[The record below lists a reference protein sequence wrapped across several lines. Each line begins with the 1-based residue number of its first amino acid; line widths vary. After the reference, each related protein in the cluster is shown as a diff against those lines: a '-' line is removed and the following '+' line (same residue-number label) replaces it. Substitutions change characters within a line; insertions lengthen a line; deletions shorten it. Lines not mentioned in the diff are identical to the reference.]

1 MDNYKAD
8 TPLLLVD
15 CLIAEQPLSSRVYYL
30 DFNQE
35 MVGHMLRAWV
45 DGNQRVVVLSD
56 RQGFQFAY
64 ESLIQSLLPESEI
77 TVIGI
82 EGDYKWIEL
91 ADILDD
97 LTENDIVVALS
108 PSYKEQLE
116 ELSNWLYLTA

>member
-1 MDNYKAD
+1 M
-8 TPLLLVD
+8 
-15 CLIAEQPLSSRVYYL
+15 
-30 DFNQE
+30 
-35 MVGHMLRAWV
+35 
-45 DGNQRVVVLSD
+45 VVLSD
-56 RQGFQFAY
+56 RQGFQAAY

-116 ELSNWLYLTA
+116 DP